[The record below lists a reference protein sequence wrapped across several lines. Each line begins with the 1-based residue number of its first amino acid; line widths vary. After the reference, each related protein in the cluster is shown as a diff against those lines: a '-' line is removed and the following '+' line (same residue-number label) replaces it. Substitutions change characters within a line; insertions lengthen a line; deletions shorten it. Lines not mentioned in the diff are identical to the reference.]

1 MTLVPDMSPAIIAL
15 NNTGA
20 DLGRRMAQFLG
31 GAELHSY
38 CERVSHPDIP
48 FSSGAGAFE
57 GIVWCQSYD
66 YRDYVQRHR
75 YSRIG

>member
-31 GAELHSY
+31 GAELQRLLRARITS
-38 CERVSHPDIP
+38 RHPV
-48 FSSGAGAFE
+48 FTGAGAFE